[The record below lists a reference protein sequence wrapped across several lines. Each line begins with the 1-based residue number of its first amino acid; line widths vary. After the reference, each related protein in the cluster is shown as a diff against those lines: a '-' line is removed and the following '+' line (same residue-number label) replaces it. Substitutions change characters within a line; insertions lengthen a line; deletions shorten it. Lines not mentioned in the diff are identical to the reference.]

1 MFLDPFRGEDGGTDR
16 QVTHLERDS
25 LRSITTAAICVYA
38 LFSALQP
45 KTGLHSRGKL
55 GGYP

>member
-45 KTGLHSRGKL
+45 KTGCILVVN
-55 GGYP
+55 